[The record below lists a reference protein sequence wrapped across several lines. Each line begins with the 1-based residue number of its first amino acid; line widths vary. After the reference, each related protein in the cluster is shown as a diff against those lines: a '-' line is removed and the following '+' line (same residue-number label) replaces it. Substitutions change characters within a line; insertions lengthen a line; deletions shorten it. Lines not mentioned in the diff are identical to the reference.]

1 MDQTRSI
8 VIRTWSPLENPW
20 SFGTSMLNQS
30 APGFA
35 WVSSWAIRQ
44 SFSSSTWATNSI
56 RETNSTRGTPDQA
69 PFGVTIQVVLF
80 E

>member
-8 VIRTWSPLENPW
+8 VIRTWSPVENPCP
-20 SFGTSMLNQS
+20 FGTSMLNQS
-30 APGFA
+30 ALGFV

-44 SFSSSTWATNSI
+44 SFSSSTRATNSI
-56 RETNSTRGTPDQA
+56 RETNSTRGTPGQA
-69 PFGVTIQVVLF
+69 PFGVTIQVVLL